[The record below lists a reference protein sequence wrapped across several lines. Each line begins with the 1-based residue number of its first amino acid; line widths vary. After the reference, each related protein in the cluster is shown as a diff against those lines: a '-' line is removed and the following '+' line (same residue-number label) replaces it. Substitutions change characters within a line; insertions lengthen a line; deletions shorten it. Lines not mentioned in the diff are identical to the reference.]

1 MQLDAYDIRI
11 LTELQR
17 DNRLTSASLSE
28 VVHLS
33 PAACLRRVDRLRR
46 AGVIIADVSVV
57 APEKVG
63 VTLQAVVRV
72 ALETK
77 HAEDLSAFEGA
88 ARAAPEVQ
96 QCWHVSGG
104 FDYVLVLSCRD
115 MADYDAFLRRFLTDN
130 PLVRNYDACISL
142 RRVKTGTT
150 VPLQQPTAETA

>member
-1 MQLDAYDIRI
+1 MRLDAYDIRI

-63 VTLQAVVRV
+63 VTLQAIARV

-77 HAEDLSAFEGA
+77 HAEDLAAFEA
-88 ARAAPEVQ
+88 AVRAVPEVQ

-115 MADYDAFLRRFLTDN
+115 MPDYDAFLRRFLIDN
-130 PLVRNYDACISL
+130 PLVRNFDACIAL
-142 RRVKTGTT
+142 RRVKTGAAL
-150 VPLQQPTAETA
+150 PLHLPAAAP